1 MGITQ
6 IGNALGYVRMVRSG
20 GLYYTSQAIQYVP
33 DLDDI
38 VTFKPQVESAKLSA
52 ETIESAADL
61 DNVLDRLSSSFAE
74 GVDYFNMLVTAFQ
87 KVLATA
93 DHGHLRNFATIMPA
107 ICLNFVDHMLRKKD
121 RLNRKSNKQDEAG
134 FTDDGFALGCAFLLR
149 VLDLYDD
156 FDSLHWWEEVDG
168 WLSVKDKTLQQRKQ
182 SAAQN
187 DDDEEEWNLSYKRN
201 MALSK
206 EWKLLF
212 FGFQASRI
220 FFRVVEKNEGD
231 EKEKEGKEEEDGDGD
246 KKEREGNDDHGAT
259 TAANGSTHANGTTTT
274 TPAPPTQGQ
283 AQNEQQHSYPTP
295 APQQQQNGNPDNDQW
310 TGGMTQSNG
319 MSHDR
324 APVPDDGLGF

>member
-1 MGITQ
+1 
-6 IGNALGYVRMVRSG
+6 
-20 GLYYTSQAIQYVP
+20 
-33 DLDDI
+33 
-38 VTFKPQVESAKLSA
+38 
-52 ETIESAADL
+52 
-61 DNVLDRLSSSFAE
+61 
-74 GVDYFNMLVTAFQ
+74 MLVTAFQ

-107 ICLNFVDHMLRKKD
+107 LTLNFVGHMLRKKD

-156 FDSLHWWEEVDG
+156 FDSLHWWEEVEN
-168 WLSVKDKTLQQRKQ
+168 WLSAKDQNLQQRKQ

-220 FFRVVEKNEGD
+220 FFRVVEKNEEDKKEEDAEDNDDG
-231 EKEKEGKEEEDGDGD
+231 KEKETPNG
-246 KKEREGNDDHGAT
+246 T
-259 TAANGSTHANGTTTT
+259 ANGDTKG
-274 TPAPPTQGQ
+274 TPAPSQPVTSPQETSQGMPQ
-283 AQNEQQHSYPTP
+283 SEPSHSYPTP
-295 APQQQQNGNPDNDQW
+295 APQQQSNGNQEDDW
-310 TGGMTQSNG
+310 TGGTSQSNG
-319 MSHDR
+319 MNHDR
-324 APVPDDGLGF
+324 PPVPDDGLGF